1 MFRNILNTTI
11 VKIVNT
17 LVAFAILM
25 ISARLLGPAAMGT
38 IGLILLAI
46 TIILLLNN
54 LVGSGALVF
63 LVPRYSLGM
72 IARISY
78 GWTFIASGVG
88 IACFVLLKIEPTE
101 YAIDIFFL
109 SLIFG
114 FNFVNQNILIGKGL
128 IRFFNLISF
137 IQYMMMIILVVLL
150 FYVLDV
156 PSIRNYL
163 LTLYVSWS
171 LHLVL
176 GTVKVLSLV
185 SGHPV
190 KETRGLIR
198 DMLRYGF
205 YVQIA
210 NLTQFFNYRLT
221 YYFVESFLGRASLG
235 VFEIGNKFADG
246 IWLFGK
252 SIAMVQYSWI
262 ANSKQGDDT
271 VTLTLRLFKFSTML
285 TLFLVLIMVALPES
299 VYLFLFGARFEGVHE
314 VLVWLAPG
322 IVFMSGAMILSH
334 HFAGTGKYH
343 INTIG
348 SLIGLGFIVLL
359 CFLLVP
365 QYGLKGA
372 ALAASITYF
381 ISLLYLL
388 IVFGATSRAPWKSY
402 TMRRSD
408 IRFFIDLLR
417 RQLQMVKK
425 SGE

>member
-63 LVPRYSLGM
+63 LVPRYSLKL
-72 IARISY
+72 ITKISY
-78 GWTFIASGVG
+78 GWTFVASGLG
-88 IACFVLLKIEPTE
+88 IAFFMLLKIEPTE
-101 YAIDIFFL
+101 YARDIFFL

-114 FNFVNQNILIGKGL
+114 FNFVNQNILMGKGL

-156 PSIRNYL
+156 PSISNYL
-163 LTLYVSWS
+163 LTLYISWGI
-171 LHLVL
+171 HLVI

-185 SGHPV
+185 GDHPV
-190 KETRGLIR
+190 QTTRGLVR

-221 YYFVESFLGRASLG
+221 YYFVESYLGRASLG

-246 IWLFGK
+246 VWLFGK

-262 ANSKQGDDT
+262 ANATKEDDT

-285 TLFLVLIMVALPES
+285 TAFLVMVMIAIPES
-299 VYLFLFGARFEGVHE
+299 VYLYLFGARFAGVHE
-314 VLVWLAPG
+314 VLLWLAPG

-334 HFAGTGKYH
+334 HFAGNGQYH

-348 SLIGLGFIVLL
+348 SVIGLGFIVLL

-365 QYGLKGA
+365 LYGLKGA
-372 ALAASITYF
+372 ALAATITYF
-381 ISLLYLL
+381 VSLVYLL
-388 IVFGATSRAPWKSY
+388 ILFGATTRAHWKSY
-402 TMRRSD
+402 TMQISD
-408 IRFFIDLLR
+408 VSFFKELLLR
-417 RQLQMVKK
+417 QLKMSKK
-425 SGE
+425 

>member
-63 LVPRYSLGM
+63 LVPRYSLRLM
-72 IARISY
+72 TKISY
-78 GWTFIASGVG
+78 GWTLVASLLG
-88 IACFVLLKIEPTE
+88 ISIFALLKIEPVE
-101 YAIDIFFL
+101 YTADIFFL

-114 FNFVNQNILIGKGL
+114 INFVNQNVLMGKGL
-128 IRFFNLISF
+128 IRYFNLISF
-137 IQYMMMIILVVLL
+137 IQYMVLIVLVLFL

-163 LTLYVSWS
+163 LTLYVSWG
-171 LHLVL
+171 LQMVL
-176 GTVKVLSLV
+176 GTFKVLSLMKD
-185 SGHPV
+185 HPV
-190 KETRGLIR
+190 SNTKGLIR

-221 YYFVESFLGRASLG
+221 YYFVEGYLGRVSLG
-235 VFEIGNKFADG
+235 IFEIGNKFADG

-262 ANSKQGDDT
+262 ANAREEDDT

-285 TLFLVLIMVALPES
+285 TALLVLILIAIPES
-299 VYLFLFGARFEGVHE
+299 LYLYLFGAKFEGVHD
-314 VLVWLAPG
+314 VLLWLAPG

-334 HFAGTGKYH
+334 HFAGQGRYH

-348 SLIGLGFIVLL
+348 SVIGLGFIVLF

-365 QYGLKGA
+365 VYGLKGA
-372 ALAASITYF
+372 AMAASSTYF
-381 ISLLYLL
+381 ISLVYLL
-388 IVFGATSRAPWKSY
+388 IVFGLNTKAHWRSYLMHSDDIAFFRA
-402 TMRRSD
+402 
-408 IRFFIDLLR
+408 LLK
-417 RQLQMVKK
+417 RQLMGFVKK
-425 SGE
+425 G